1 MAIQFITKQTDQ
13 PYSSQPIFGVLDSS
27 SAFLNAFL
35 DVMLTKSSDRED
47 DNIPIN
53 ILFEREWGVVSVSGK
68 TLNTAGIETEQYAC
82 PIPFIKDA
90 AYSIPNWNGDLIY
103 MSGWKAGIT
112 LMIIALHEFT
122 QFGPYSSTLP
132 MEDYYKNV
140 ISLMVK
146 LSHADCRE
154 GVACNIKNAA
164 TCLKV
169 LMSIVDEMAWSEVYE
184 VLD

>member
-1 MAIQFITKQTDQ
+1 MGGPRDTPANVKLLLSPRQSRGITHFI
-13 PYSSQPIFGVLDSS
+13 
-27 SAFLNAFL
+27 
-35 DVMLTKSSDRED
+35 
-47 DNIPIN
+47 
-53 ILFEREWGVVSVSGK
+53 
-68 TLNTAGIETEQYAC
+68 
-82 PIPFIKDA
+82 FIKDA
-90 AYSIPNWNGDLIY
+90 AYSIPNCNGDLIY

-140 ISLMVK
+140 ISLMLK
-146 LSHADCRE
+146 LSHVDCSD
-154 GVACNIKNAA
+154 GVACNIRNAA